1 MFLQAG
7 LWCFLYWMVKI
18 KLTIH
23 PSFSFVELWV
33 FEFKKSKYPMHE
45 LNPLIIYEKNHYW
58 KLFRQS
64 LCSPKQLVAGCSFGG
79 QWRYHFHIEF
89 GHWGC
94 GSEQHSVAC
103 NFSYFSRIGGR
114 GPVYGRGRIC
124 FCKFRKR
131 YWKGRYLKRKIRVG
145 AYAWR
150 GTPNAGSDLWKK
162 RNEKRNGTSG
172 SSGIDRCRCFGR
184 SYTRRELGVNEI
196 SEARPTQAALASG
209 AAFIVGGPMPILV
222 VLLFPF
228 AGLAYWLYELTTF
241 FLMVLGIV
249 AAKTGGSK
257 VWKSMLR
264 IAVWGSIA
272 MGLSAG
278 VGYLFGVNV

>member
-1 MFLQAG
+1 MPEEELQMLAQ
-7 LWCFLYWMVKI
+7 
-18 KLTIH
+18 
-23 PSFSFVELWV
+23 
-33 FEFKKSKYPMHE
+33 
-45 LNPLIIYEKNHYW
+45 IYEKRGM
-58 KLFRQS
+58 KKETALQ
-64 LCSPKQLVAGCSFGG
+64 VAQELTAADALGA
-79 QWRYHFHIEF
+79 HI
-89 GHWGC
+89 
-94 GSEQHSVAC
+94 
-103 NFSYFSRIGGR
+103 R
-114 GPVYGRGRIC
+114 
-124 FCKFRKR
+124 
-131 YWKGRYLKRKIRVG
+131 
-145 AYAWR
+145 
-150 GTPNAGSDLWKK
+150 D
-162 RNEKRNGTSG
+162 
-172 SSGIDRCRCFGR
+172 
-184 SYTRRELGVNEI
+184 ELGINEI

-264 IAVWGSIA
+264 IALWGSIA